1 MNIHD
6 WHREGLQPA
15 FATVEQWL
23 NDQLGYLGAED
34 EAVYAVALR
43 DEDDRSGLA
52 IRILIATDQGLFDC
66 LWERPDDV
74 TRRHVTSRHYRW
86 SDVRGVH
93 IVSISQLDA
102 ETLMRTEPRWHLKIA
117 DPAVDIDME
126 ESEAGLDF
134 WKACVKELDK
144 AR

>member
-15 FATVEQWL
+15 FATVEQWIS
-23 NDQLGYLGAED
+23 DQLGYLGAED

-43 DEDDRSGLA
+43 DEADRGGLA
-52 IRILIATDQGLFDC
+52 IRVLIATDKGLFDV

-74 TRRHVTSRHYRW
+74 SRRHLTSRHYRW

-93 IVSISQLDA
+93 IVGSTKLDA
-102 ETLMRTEPRWHLKIA
+102 ETLMRTEPYWRLEIA
-117 DPAVDIDME
+117 DPAVEIDLE
-126 ESEAGLDF
+126 ESEAGLEF
-134 WKACVKELDK
+134 WKECVKELDK
-144 AR
+144 A

>member
-15 FATVEQWL
+15 FATVEQWIS
-23 NDQLGYLGAED
+23 DQLGYLGAED

-43 DEDDRSGLA
+43 DEADRGGLA
-52 IRILIATDQGLFDC
+52 IRVLIATDKGLFDV

-74 TRRHVTSRHYRW
+74 SRRHLTSRHYRW

-93 IVSISQLDA
+93 IVGSTKLDA
-102 ETLMRTEPRWHLKIA
+102 ETLMRREPHWRLEIA
-117 DPAVDIDME
+117 DPAVDIDIE
-126 ESEAGLDF
+126 ESEAGLEF
-134 WKACVKELDK
+134 WKECVKELDK
-144 AR
+144 A

>member
-15 FATVEQWL
+15 FATVEQWIS
-23 NDQLGYLGAED
+23 DQLGYLGAED

-43 DEDDRSGLA
+43 NEADRGGLA
-52 IRILIATDQGLFDC
+52 IRVLIATDKGLFDV

-74 TRRHVTSRHYRW
+74 SRRHLTSRHYRW

-93 IVSISQLDA
+93 VVGSTKLDP
-102 ETLMRTEPRWHLKIA
+102 ETLMRTEPHWRLEIA
-117 DPAVDIDME
+117 DPVADIDIE
-126 ESEAGLDF
+126 ESEAGLEF
-134 WKACVKELDK
+134 WKECVKELDK
-144 AR
+144 A